1 MFEIS
6 MCWQFI
12 IVQFLNK
19 FAATVK
25 LSAKWWGVC
34 IAIGFMRYVDDAS
47 IRVMY
52 YPSARLQ
59 WKLS

>member
-25 LSAKWWGVC
+25 LSGKWWGIC
-34 IAIGFMRYVDDAS
+34 IAIGFMRYVNDALS
-47 IRVMY
+47 RVMY
-52 YPSARLQ
+52 YLNARLQ